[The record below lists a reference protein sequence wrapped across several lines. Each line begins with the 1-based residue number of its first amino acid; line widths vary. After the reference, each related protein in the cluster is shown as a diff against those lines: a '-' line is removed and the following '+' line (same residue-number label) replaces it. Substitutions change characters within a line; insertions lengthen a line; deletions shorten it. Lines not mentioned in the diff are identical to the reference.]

1 MYVKDQNAQRKE
13 LGLMINE
20 SKTVC
25 MKLSAP
31 EDQRKMEALKIV
43 VTGPTSPT
51 WNSWK
56 INS

>member
-20 SKTVC
+20 SKTVY

-43 VTGPTSPT
+43 VTGPASPT